1 MESNMQIKRIPDSWL
16 LFIFQVIA
24 HVGLVLL
31 VVYGD
36 WYHWLM
42 SFSVYFVTGCFG
54 MTMTYHRLLSHKSW
68 NAPSWFEKF
77 GTLCGT
83 YGLVGSSIGWVA
95 IHREHH
101 HHTDKEQD
109 PHSPKHKGFASVQWL
124 SMFEK
129 PNPKYALHLIK
140 SPFHLNLHKY
150 YFVIHAAIFV
160 VLALINPML
169 LLSLYLAPAAILW
182 NAGSLINTLTHM
194 VGYRNYETR
203 DDSTNILFLGYLM
216 WGEGWHNNHHN
227 QPTNST
233 FGEKW
238 WEFDMGD
245 KFIKLIGKSN
255 T

>member
-1 MESNMQIKRIPDSWL
+1 MMIKKIPASWL
-16 LFIFQVIA
+16 LFVLQLIEHA
-24 HVGLVLL
+24 GLILQIMC
-31 VVYGD
+31 GS
-36 WYHWLM
+36 WYHWIL
-42 SFSVYFVTGCFG
+42 SFAVYFITGCFG

-68 NAPSWFEKF
+68 NAPNWFEKF

-101 HHTDKEQD
+101 HYTDKEND
-109 PHSPKHKGFASVQWL
+109 PHSPKHKGFTSVQWL

-140 SPFHLNLHKY
+140 SQFHSNVHKY
-150 YFVIHAAIFV
+150 YFVIHLFIIAVWLSIS
-160 VLALINPML
+160 PML
-169 LLSLYLAPAAILW
+169 LLCMYLTPAALLW

-194 VGYRNYETR
+194 FGYRNHNTN
-203 DDSTNILFLGYLM
+203 DDSTNILWLGYLM

-227 QPTNST
+227 QPNKHR

-238 WEFDMGD
+238 WEIDVGNW
-245 KFIKLIGKSN
+245 FITLLEKKSI
-255 T
+255 